1 VKNPKENSEKMK
13 IVNFLHFLF
22 TLVQNPTKTPITGN
36 CDRGCVYR
44 SRQMMR
50 QAVPIRRQCPSWRQ
64 PGKRQI

>member
-22 TLVQNPTKTPITGN
+22 TLVQKPTKTPITGN
-36 CDRGCVYR
+36 CDRGCVFG

-50 QAVPIRRQCPSWRQ
+50 HNVPIRRQCPSWLQ
-64 PGKRQI
+64 PDKRQI